1 MSRNEGQMTKEELV
15 EMGKRWRKRR
25 RELDI
30 TQAAMAA
37 ELHINQ
43 SSISQYEKGQVEP
56 KATVAIKAARLL
68 EVDLLWLMGLDDD

>member
-1 MSRNEGQMTKEELV
+1 
-15 EMGKRWRKRR
+15 
-25 RELDI
+25 
-30 TQAAMAA
+30 MAA